1 MSSKKRL
8 DVTMVERGLAESRQK
23 AQAVIMAGQVYVNGQ
38 KVDKAGAP
46 VAEDAAIE
54 VRGKTL
60 AYVSRGG
67 LKLEKAMELW
77 PIRLEGAVCA
87 DIGASTGGFTDCMLQ
102 NGAEKVYAVDV
113 GYNQL
118 DYRLRTHPKV
128 VCMERTNARYLTRE
142 QIPEPLDFFSVDVS
156 FISLNLIFPAV
167 RPLMKEGGEG
177 VCLIKPQF
185 EAGKDKV
192 GKKGVVRDAS
202 VHLEVRVPG
211 LSVHPAGAGL
221 RRRPEGAGGGLPRAG
236 QGGQGMRIILSSN
249 PYRDKGLRTALEADR
264 ILRKAGA
271 ETVLCLP
278 FVPRKG
284 DRLDLPRNLSL
295 RQLEEE
301 LPRADLL
308 VCFGGD
314 GTILHAARDATLHGV
329 PILGVNMGSVG
340 FMAELERTE
349 LSLLVP
355 LAQGHFV
362 TEERMMLDVQVFR
375 GGRPVSQDL
384 ALNDAVFSKGSMAR
398 VAEVEVW
405 ADQTMVQRIMGD
417 GVIVAT
423 PTGSTAY
430 SMSAGGPIV
439 EPSSQCLIVTPV
451 CAHQLAARALVLEPT
466 RRVVVQ
472 LPRGNRKHLYLSVD
486 GGKAIRLTGGER
498 VEITRSRYR
507 TQLVQL
513 SGRSFYEI
521 INQKLGGYTP

>member
-1 MSSKKRL
+1 
-8 DVTMVERGLAESRQK
+8 
-23 AQAVIMAGQVYVNGQ
+23 
-38 KVDKAGAP
+38 
-46 VAEDAAIE
+46 
-54 VRGKTL
+54 
-60 AYVSRGG
+60 
-67 LKLEKAMELW
+67 
-77 PIRLEGAVCA
+77 
-87 DIGASTGGFTDCMLQ
+87 
-102 NGAEKVYAVDV
+102 
-113 GYNQL
+113 
-118 DYRLRTHPKV
+118 
-128 VCMERTNARYLTRE
+128 
-142 QIPEPLDFFSVDVS
+142 
-156 FISLNLIFPAV
+156 
-167 RPLMKEGGEG
+167 
-177 VCLIKPQF
+177 
-185 EAGKDKV
+185 
-192 GKKGVVRDAS
+192 
-202 VHLEVRVPG
+202 
-211 LSVHPAGAGL
+211 
-221 RRRPEGAGGGLPRAG
+221 
-236 QGGQGMRIILSSN
+236 MRIILSSN

-384 ALNDAVFSKGSMAR
+384 ALNDAVFSKGSIAR
-398 VAEVEVW
+398 VADIEVL
-405 ADQTMVQRIMGD
+405 ADQVLIRQLMGD

-439 EPSSQCLIVTPV
+439 EPTSHCMIVTPV
-451 CAHQLAARALVLEPT
+451 CAHQLAVRAMVLGAERT
-466 RRVVVQ
+466 VTVQ
-472 LPRGNRKHLYLSVD
+472 LPKGNRKSIYLSVD
-486 GGKAIRLTGGER
+486 GGKAIRLTGNER
-498 VEITRSRYR
+498 VEISRSQHTIR
-507 TQLVQL
+507 LVRL
-513 SGRSFYEI
+513 VGRSFYQVV
-521 INQKLGGYTP
+521 NQKLGGYVP